1 MEAKEVQEVQ
11 ELTTRQGYEWIK
23 SKSSGISY
31 LCPLGSIQNAD
42 KASEAELK
50 KACVDESNSP
60 QND

>member
-1 MEAKEVQEVQ
+1 MENREVS
-11 ELTTRQGYEWIK
+11 ELQTRQGFEWIK

-31 LCPLGSIQNAD
+31 LCPLGSIQNKD